1 MRQRHTITLR
11 YTITLY
17 DHVIRSRYTIT
28 LYDHVIRSR
37 YMLCICCAVIAVLL
51 YAVLL
56 RVSIEV
62 SAIARRQ
69 PSGVGRWR
77 ACRVYVRSAVLA
89 DHLYILVQLGCVRTC
104 SWRRNVRSA
113 IDRSVVQLVGYFVVV
128 VVSRL
133 VHHFFGTCWLCSW

>member
-1 MRQRHTITLR
+1 MTRQRHTITSR
-11 YTITLY
+11 YTIMLYGHVYTVMLY
-17 DHVIRSRYTIT
+17 DHVIRSCYTI
-28 LYDHVIRSR
+28 
-37 YMLCICCAVIAVLL
+37 ML

-69 PSGVGRWR
+69 PSGAGRWR

-133 VHHFFGTCWLCSW
+133 VHHFFGTCWWRSW